1 MPNSRLLLLVIA
13 VSVVLVSITVVMLRE
28 EPPASSS
35 SGTYGTVDGGRETAK
50 GAVAV
55 QVLRPQRRDLAY
67 RLTLPANVSPLFQ
80 ATLYAKVPGYLKW
93 MGVDK
98 GDTVKKGQLVA
109 VIDAPEV
116 EQQYRQA
123 DADYHIKRI
132 TFERLQ
138 RVWQENHDIIAKQ
151 DVDLAEAAATSAK
164 HLRDNHRTMLGYTKV
179 VAPFDG
185 IITARFADP
194 GALIQSGAGSATQA
208 APLYTLMD
216 LNTVRIYVSVPQE
229 AALHAQDGIAAV
241 LTAREL
247 PGEEFHGTITRTTKV
262 LDPSTRTLLVEIDLP
277 NQDHRLRP
285 GMFVTVTL
293 TLAEHHQ
300 ALALPPAA
308 LVSGKEGKSVFIV
321 EDGTAKQIPVKTGL
335 DDGVWIEITEGLDED
350 MEVVVVGKSGLTP
363 GQLVQASPASLPAG
377 KPASQKL

>member
-13 VSVVLVSITVVMLRE
+13 VSVVLIAIAVVMLRE

-35 SGTYGTVDGGRETAK
+35 PGTHGAAEVATANHQ

-67 RLTLPANVSPLFQ
+67 RLTLPANVSPQFQ

-93 MGVDK
+93 MGADK
-98 GDTVKKGQLVA
+98 GDAVKKGQLIA

-116 EQQYRQA
+116 EQHYRQA
-123 DADYHIKRI
+123 DADYHIKKI

-138 RVWQENHDIIAKQ
+138 RVWQENPDIIAKQ

-164 HLRDNHRTMLGYTKV
+164 HLRDSHRTMLGYTKV

-194 GALIQSGAGSATQA
+194 GALIQSGAGSSTQA

-216 LNTVRIYVSVPQE
+216 LDTVRIYVSVPQE
-229 AALHAQDGIAAV
+229 AALHAQDGIPAV
-241 LTAREL
+241 LTSREL
-247 PGEEFHGTITRTTKV
+247 PGKEFHGTITRTTKV

-277 NQDHRLRP
+277 NPDHRLRP

-293 TLAEHHQ
+293 TLVEHPQ
-300 ALALPPAA
+300 VLALPPAA
-308 LVSGKEGKSVFIV
+308 LVSGKEGQSVFVV
-321 EDGTAKQIPVKTGL
+321 EDGVAKQIPVKTGL
-335 DDGVWIEITEGLDED
+335 DDGLWIEITEGLHED

-363 GQLVQASPASLPAG
+363 GQVVHASPASLPAG